1 MKVLIKVGGTL
12 LDDASTRQ
20 AIARQLAAVAE
31 LHDVLVVHGGGKQV
45 TRFLEERG
53 VQSRFVGGLRVSDE
67 AVIQAV
73 TQVIAGSVNKQFV
86 ATVIAAG
93 KSAVGLSGI
102 DGPLTTAVQLH
113 PDLGFVG
120 KPTQTNRGLLDLLVN
135 AGYLPVIACV
145 AGDSHGNIFNV
156 NADQMA
162 VSCATGWQ
170 ADKLL
175 FLTDVPGVKNQE
187 GEILPHLTPAAIS
200 ALIHSGIAHG
210 GMQAKLEAAVKALEG
225 GLGEVDIALGRE
237 ADVCRRL
244 LSGEN
249 IGSRVSLEAAE
260 TGAHF
265 SKRTAPA

>member
-1 MKVLIKVGGTL
+1 MKVLIKLGGTL

-20 AIARQLAAVAE
+20 SIARQLASATE
-31 LHDVLVVHGGGKQV
+31 LHDVVVVHGGGKQV

-53 VQSRFVGGLRVSDE
+53 VPSRFVGGLRVSDKD
-67 AVIQAV
+67 VIQAV
-73 TQVIAGSVNKQFV
+73 TQVIAGSVNKQLV
-86 ATVIAAG
+86 SAVIAAG
-93 KSAVGLSGI
+93 KAAVGLSGI
-102 DGPLTTAVQLH
+102 DGPLTTAVQLR

-120 KPTQTNRGLLDLLVN
+120 KPTQTHRGLLDLLLN

-145 AGDSHGNIFNV
+145 AGDTHGNIFNV

-162 VSCATGWQ
+162 VSCATGWR

-187 GEILPHLTPAAIS
+187 GEILRYLTPADIS
-200 ALIHSGIAHG
+200 GLIHSGVAHG
-210 GMQAKLEAAVKALEG
+210 GMQTKLQAALTALEG
-225 GLGEVDIALGRE
+225 GLGEVSIALGRE

-249 IGSRVSLEAAE
+249 VGSRVSLAAAE
-260 TGAHF
+260 TRAHI
-265 SKRTAPA
+265 S